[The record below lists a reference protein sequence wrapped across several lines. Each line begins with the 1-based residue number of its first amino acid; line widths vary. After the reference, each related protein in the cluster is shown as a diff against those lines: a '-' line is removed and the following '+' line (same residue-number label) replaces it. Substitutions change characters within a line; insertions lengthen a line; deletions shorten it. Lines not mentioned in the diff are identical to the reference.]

1 MRGMSPIVQNMA
13 RLVMGFVL
21 IFGLYIASS
30 GQDAPGGGF
39 AGAVIVLACVVL
51 GVLAFGGEAAKELI
65 AEHRCQMFA
74 AVGALVFLAV
84 APAGLWAVRYFG
96 ENQLPADSPFRQT
109 LRHLGPL
116 LTDLSL
122 AVQVGAGLVG
132 IFMALV
138 IATRRAMPKE

>member
-1 MRGMSPIVQNMA
+1 
-13 RLVMGFVL
+13 
-21 IFGLYIASS
+21 
-30 GQDAPGGGF
+30 
-39 AGAVIVLACVVL
+39 
-51 GVLAFGGEAAKELI
+51 
-65 AEHRCQMFA
+65 MFA